1 MSYLLDALRKSE
13 QQRQATQ
20 PAAATERL
28 LVNSSQTKDKPNKWL
43 KTILIVNLFFVLGL
57 AAYLGYKLRLEN
69 KVAANVKHEPDISN
83 TVKHPLTSQP
93 SIIHDGHQQTGQTQP
108 VLPPISELIESKKS
122 AENFRHQIPA
132 IQKETLEKKASN
144 TKKKTPPQQNQNKLA
159 QKSILPD
166 VKRDLSVVTEQ
177 LPVNVKELSNQQR
190 HGLPDMKINVF
201 SYAQKPEDRFV
212 IIDMVKYKPGQF
224 IKGSAKLKAILEDSI
239 IVEDDGKT
247 FKVERP

>member
-28 LVNSSQTKDKPNKWL
+28 LVNSSQTKDKPSKWL
-43 KTILIVNLFFVLGL
+43 KSIVVLNLFIVLVL
-57 AAYLGYKLRLEN
+57 VSYVGYKLRLEN
-69 KVAANVKHEPDISN
+69 NVATSAMHKPDFSN
-83 TVKHPLTSQP
+83 STKQPATGQP
-93 SIIHDGHQQTGQTQP
+93 SFINDGQQTNQMQP
-108 VLPPISELIESKKS
+108 VLPPISQVIESKKS
-122 AENFRHQIPA
+122 AENLRHQIPA
-132 IQKETLEKKASN
+132 IQKETLERKASN
-144 TKKKTPPQQNQNKLA
+144 TKKKTLPQQSPNQRA

-166 VKRDLSVVTEQ
+166 VKNDLSSMNDQ

-190 HGLPDMKINVF
+190 HGLPDIKINVF

-212 IIDMVKYKPGQF
+212 IIDMVKYKAGHF

-239 IVEDDGKT
+239 IVEDGGKT